1 MEPIHTAHNSFA
13 AKGIKKVPLKD
24 MPKPNRAAHVWTSW
38 EKSGAC
44 PKALSNLYSHR
55 NTKGF
60 PLGIQACFVPY
71 TMDSRFITTPKT
83 AQNVERMKSK
93 QLRFNAKTQTARNF
107 TIIGLDYMCP
117 DLDVTLREV
126 IMGLRSSSELDRN
139 LFVAVDQMSNYTS
152 VILAFHEDFEQEALT
167 AILAL
172 PIILEAKLGPHVW
185 RWFNEDARDY
195 TVGYHWDK
203 DRGLV
208 SAEDERTD
216 AILEEWGS
224 GDDDLDAE
232 DDEPQ
237 QLSRTAVA
245 AFDLVL
251 AQPGRNQY
259 NDNYSVGTF
268 KTACDPTTK
277 THATSTQAKTAETIA
292 ASTTPSDVETSLTS
306 PSTSTLST
314 DESSREETFN
324 QWCQDKQFRTQAMP
338 WLVKNL
344 QPKSRIHAT
353 TAEDNTGG
361 EHDE

>member
-1 MEPIHTAHNSFA
+1 
-13 AKGIKKVPLKD
+13 
-24 MPKPNRAAHVWTSW
+24 
-38 EKSGAC
+38 
-44 PKALSNLYSHR
+44 
-55 NTKGF
+55 
-60 PLGIQACFVPY
+60 
-71 TMDSRFITTPKT
+71 
-83 AQNVERMKSK
+83 MKSK
-93 QLRFNAKTQTARNF
+93 QQRFNDKTQTARNF

-126 IMGLRSSSELDRN
+126 IMGLRSSSEPDRN

-167 AILAL
+167 AIPAL

-185 RWFNEDARDY
+185 QWFNEDARDY
-195 TVGYHWDK
+195 AVGYHWDK

-216 AILEEWGS
+216 AILDEWGS
-224 GDDDLDAE
+224 DDDDLDS
-232 DDEPQ
+232 DDDAPQ
-237 QLSRTAVA
+237 QPSRIEVA
-245 AFDLVL
+245 AFGLVL
-251 AQPGRNQY
+251 ATPGRNQY

-268 KTACDPTTK
+268 KTACDPRTK
-277 THATSTQAKTAETIA
+277 TNARSNQATTEIMA

-314 DESSREETFN
+314 NESSREETFN
-324 QWCQDKQFRTQAMP
+324 QWCQDEQFRTQAME

-344 QPKSRIHAT
+344 QPKSSLHPT